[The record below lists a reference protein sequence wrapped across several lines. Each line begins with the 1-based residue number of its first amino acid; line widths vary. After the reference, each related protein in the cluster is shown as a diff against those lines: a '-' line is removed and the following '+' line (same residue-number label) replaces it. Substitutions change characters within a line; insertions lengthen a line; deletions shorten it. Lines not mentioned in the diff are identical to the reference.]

1 MIRLTISRDGREIVL
16 KVLQPG
22 SYTLGPGQECD
33 LVLDDPD
40 LGQRQVRLTVSGQ
53 GVTFEDLTSGQT
65 LPAAHP
71 LALGPFEVD
80 WQPAGAAAP
89 EPGQHTQVG
98 GAPPAAASGTVVMP
112 APGAPQARLQVQGGS
127 QAGQVFSLGPGV
139 HRVGRSQDCP
149 VHLTDP
155 TVSRQHAE
163 LVVSTDGLS
172 VRDLDSTSGTLV
184 QGRSVK
190 QARLERGQSVS
201 FGTMTLEVVE
211 APQAPASEPPA
222 ASAAAKPD
230 RPAKAAKPIKP
241 APPAAAPNRRRLI
254 LYVAAGGALLLLLL
268 AIVFSGG
275 EKQQSQELGQTVTQR
290 QQGVEDDQRQR
301 LVIINLTKG
310 KQALEAKAYAEAIT
324 YLQNVVTAD
333 PSQAEAQELLKKARQ
348 TLAQAE
354 AAQAKIKQDQAQR
367 QARQSELLGQAQAAQ
382 AQSDFARVQELAGQ
396 ALALDPTDALA
407 RHLLLQAQAGQEEA
421 ERRRREAAETAQLR
435 DEQAQA
441 LYQQG
446 LAKLKQKDLAGA
458 REAWEQALVMDGDKV
473 FAVSAQVE
481 AALADL
487 AQQARKEADDLAAQG
502 GALLKKGHLPEALAV
517 FKRALKLQPEHEQA
531 TAGLAKA
538 QAAGER
544 QAGRLA
550 QEAEVLDGLGKRSQ
564 ACAKWRQALKLAAP
578 EGDLYAE
585 IKEKLPL
592 CR

>member
-53 GVTFEDLTSGQT
+53 GVTFEDLSSGQT
-65 LPAAHP
+65 LPTAHP

-80 WQPAGAAAP
+80 WQPAP
-89 EPGQHTQVG
+89 TPGEHTQVG
-98 GAPPAAASGTVVMP
+98 GAPPPAAPGTVVMP
-112 APGAPQARLQVQGGS
+112 APGAPQAQLRVQGGS
-127 QAGQVFSLGPGV
+127 QAGQTFSLGPGA

-155 TVSRQHAE
+155 TVSRHHAE
-163 LVVSTDGLS
+163 LVVSADGLA

-190 QARLERGQSVS
+190 EARLERGQTVS

-211 APQAPASEPPA
+211 APQASAAKPPASPA
-222 ASAAAKPD
+222 APAAAKPD
-230 RPAKAAKPIKP
+230 KP
-241 APPAAAPNRRRLI
+241 ARKDAAPNRRRPI
-254 LYVAAGGALLLLLL
+254 LYAAAGGALLLLLL

-275 EKQQSQELGQTVTQR
+275 EKRQSQEVSQAVAQR
-290 QQGVEDDQRQR
+290 QQGVEDDQVQR

-324 YLQNVVTAD
+324 FLQNVVTAD
-333 PSQAEAQELLKKARQ
+333 PRQTEAQELLKQARQ
-348 TLAQAE
+348 TLAQEE
-354 AAQAKIKQDQAQR
+354 AAQAKQEQEQAQR
-367 QARQSELLGQAQAAQ
+367 QARQSEFINQAQAAM
-382 AQSDFARVQELAGQ
+382 AQGDFRRVQELAGQ
-396 ALALDPTDALA
+396 TLAQDPADALA

-421 ERRRREAAETAQLR
+421 ERRRRQAAETALLR
-435 DEQAQA
+435 ENQAQA

-458 REAWEQALVMDGDKV
+458 REAWKQALVLDGDKV

-481 AALADL
+481 AAMADL
-487 AQQARKEADDLAAQG
+487 AQKARKEADDLAAQG
-502 GALLKKGHLPEALAV
+502 GALLKKSQLPEALAA
-517 FKRALKLQPEHEQA
+517 FKRALKIQPEHEQA

-550 QEAEVLDGLGKRSQ
+550 QEAEILDGLGKRAQ

-578 EGDLYAE
+578 EGDLHAE